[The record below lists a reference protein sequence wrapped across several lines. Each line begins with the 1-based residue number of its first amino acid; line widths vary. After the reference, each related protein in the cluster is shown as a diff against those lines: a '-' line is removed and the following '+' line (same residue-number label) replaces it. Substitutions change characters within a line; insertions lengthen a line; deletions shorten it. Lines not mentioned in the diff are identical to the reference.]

1 MPWHD
6 SAFIAGTVRPG
17 RTAPDGAL
25 AAPAEP
31 PGEPPFPAWRYRVS
45 VAERQVAGKPGL
57 GPAPRGGKRAGD
69 QRAGDKPAGD
79 KPAGDQ
85 PASGGGE
92 YPGQWFGLPES
103 GSGSAAGVVRRLG
116 ALMIDWL
123 MSVVIALAILGG
135 DKHPASTQYLAV
147 AVFAAEIY
155 LLTALTG
162 FTVGK
167 RLLGL
172 RVVRLDGKPVGLL
185 WALVRTVLFLLVIP
199 ALVLDGDLRGLHDK
213 AARTIVIRI

>member
-1 MPWHD
+1 
-6 SAFIAGTVRPG
+6 
-17 RTAPDGAL
+17 
-25 AAPAEP
+25 
-31 PGEPPFPAWRYRVS
+31 VS
-45 VAERQVAGKPGL
+45 VAERQAAGKPGL
-57 GPAPRGGKRAGD
+57 GPAPRGDKRAGD
-69 QRAGDKPAGD
+69 QRAGD

-172 RVVRLDGKPVGLL
+172 RVVRLDGRPVGLL

-213 AARTIVIRI
+213 AAGTIVIRI